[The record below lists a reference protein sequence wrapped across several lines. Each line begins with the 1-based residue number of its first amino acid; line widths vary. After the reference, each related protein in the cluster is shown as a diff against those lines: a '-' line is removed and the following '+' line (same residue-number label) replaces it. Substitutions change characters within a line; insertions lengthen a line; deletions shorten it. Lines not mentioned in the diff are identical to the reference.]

1 MAISVGD
8 SASLS
13 KTIREVDVAVYAA
26 VNLDSNPIHLDE
38 EYARQ
43 TRFGKRIAQGML
55 SAGLI
60 SACIGTRLPGTGTI
74 YLSQSLD
81 FRLPVYLDDTIT
93 ATVEV
98 LALED
103 RGRVRLRTTCTNQA
117 GELVLD
123 GEAVVLPPRTKEIP

>member
-8 SASLS
+8 SASLN
-13 KTIREVDVAVYAA
+13 KTIRDVDVTIFATVC
-26 VNLDSNPIHLDE
+26 LDVNPIHLDE

-43 TRFGKRIAQGML
+43 TRFGRRIVPGML

-74 YLSQSLD
+74 YLSQNMSFL
-81 FRLPVYLDDTIT
+81 RPVYLDDTIT

-98 LALED
+98 SALEE

-123 GEAVVLPPRTKEIP
+123 GEALVLPPRAKEIP